1 MAATASAIEAMAHI
15 KRANTTEAIEL
26 AQTALATV
34 RSAENNPNMSKIP
47 QLIVMAYFV
56 DLMCSLFKADN
67 DSANQKMK
75 AMYTSMD
82 ELATHSGWTTDDTFL
97 IPIGQQSAKSMSA
110 SYTDGIIVSQQAES
124 SFLRMAWMPKDEL
137 YALGSMLGAAT
148 VMNKTS
154 SDKKC
159 EELLDNADG
168 KLPSQ
173 ASLSRILTIPSIPKS
188 H

>member
-34 RSAENNPNMSKIP
+34 RSAENNPNVSKIP

-56 DLMCSLFKADN
+56 DLMCSLFKADA
-67 DSANQKMK
+67 DSAYKKIK
-75 AMYTSMD
+75 AMHTSMD
-82 ELATHSGWTTDDTFL
+82 DLATHIDWTTDDTFF
-97 IPIGQQSAKSMSA
+97 IPIGQQSAKTIPGSSA
-110 SYTDGIIVSQQAES
+110 HGIIASQQAER
-124 SFLRMAWMPKDEL
+124 SFLRMTWMPKDEL
-137 YALGSMLGAAT
+137 YALGNMLGAAT

-168 KLPSQ
+168 KFY
-173 ASLSRILTIPSIPKS
+173 SLFQYNSNVYSP
-188 H
+188 